1 MDTTIIK
8 NVPLTQYNTL
18 RLESLASLMAF
29 PHNEE
34 GLYELVN
41 RYEKSKKIII
51 IGKGANLLLSKT
63 KYDEESLFVNLRLMN
78 NIYNE
83 DGFIQI
89 ESGAT
94 LSEMA
99 WFAIENG
106 IKNYE
111 FLEDIP
117 GTLGGAI
124 LMNAGTY
131 KNYLGD
137 LVESVRYYSFD
148 KNEIIDRDSGKDDF
162 SRRNSYWKEKQTIV
176 IRCKIKAEKGDYID
190 SLNKVLEIKKQRFLK
205 QPRNFPSAGSVFVR
219 PEKDLKDL
227 VVWELLDQVGLRGYA
242 KNGAAFS
249 DKHPGFIVNIGHAK
263 YEDIIYLVELARER
277 VFDKFDVELKLEWV
291 VI

>member
-8 NVPLTQYNTL
+8 NVPLMQYNTL
-18 RLESLASLMAF
+18 RLESSASLMAF
-29 PHNEE
+29 PHNEG
-34 GLYELVN
+34 GLYELIT
-41 RYEKSKKIII
+41 RYGVSKKIFIV
-51 IGKGANLLLSKT
+51 GKGANLLLSKT
-63 KYDEESLFVNLRLMN
+63 RYNEDTLFVNLRLMN
-78 NIYNE
+78 NIYMKDE
-83 DGFIQI
+83 FIQI

-106 IKNYE
+106 IKNFE

-131 KNYLGD
+131 TNYIGN

-148 KNEIIDRDSGKDDF
+148 KNEIIDRHISEDDF
-162 SRRNSYWKEKQTIV
+162 SRRNSYWRKNQTIV
-176 IRCKIKAEKGDYID
+176 IRCKIRAEKGDYMD
-190 SLNKVLEIKKQRFLK
+190 SLNELLEIKKQRFLK

-219 PEKDLKDL
+219 PKKDMKDL
-227 VVWELLDQVGLRGYA
+227 VVWELLDQVGLRGYS

-249 DKHPGFIVNIGHAK
+249 DKHPGFIVNIGNAK
-263 YEDIIYLVELARER
+263 YEDIVYLVDLAKEK
-277 VFDKFDVELKLEWV
+277 VFDKFDVELKMEWV
-291 VI
+291 VV

>member
-1 MDTTIIK
+1 LDTTIIK

-29 PHNEE
+29 PHNED

-41 RYEKSKKIII
+41 SYEKSKKIII

-131 KNYLGD
+131 KNYLGN

-162 SRRNSYWKEKQTIV
+162 SRRNSYWKETHTIV

-263 YEDIIYLVELARER
+263 YEDIIYLVELAKER
-277 VFDKFDVELKLEWV
+277 VFDRFDVELKLEWV